1 VEKQSVASPLGSD
14 TATAERRRLKD
25 PAYRAERQRRAPYER
40 IARLVIMHRLTAG
53 LTQKALAEQVGTSE
67 SAIARLERGDHAPSV
82 ETLRRLADSFGKE
95 LVVDFV
101 APGADVQLAEAASA

>member
-1 VEKQSVASPLGSD
+1 VEKQSGTSPLGSD
-14 TATAERRRLKD
+14 TATAERRRLTD
-25 PAYRAERQRRAPYER
+25 PAYNAERRRRAPYER
-40 IARLVIMHRLTAG
+40 IARLVIMHRLTTG
-53 LTQKALAEQVGTSE
+53 LTQKALAERVGTSE

-101 APGADVQLAEAASA
+101 GPSTDVQLAEAASA